1 MSTLILMMGLP
12 GAGKS
17 TWAKSHMKDNDIY
30 ISRDEIRFSLVDE
43 NEEYFSKE
51 INVFDQFV
59 TSINE
64 ALTEGF
70 APAVYA
76 DATHLNR
83 VSRQKLLN
91 RITAPYDRLEI
102 IFINADVNIC
112 LRQNEKRKG
121 TRAYV
126 PRGVIRRMA
135 LSLEEPCF
143 REGKWCYDVITI
155 VSAEEYRYGERH
167 EIVMRVEANPEKE

>member
-1 MSTLILMMGLP
+1 MSTLVLMMGLP

-17 TWAKSHMKDNDIY
+17 TWAKTSMGDNDIY
-30 ISRDEIRFSLVDE
+30 ISRDEIRFSLVAE

-51 INVFDQFV
+51 TSVFDQFV
-59 TSINE
+59 ASINE
-64 ALTEGF
+64 ALAEGL

-76 DATHLNR
+76 DATHLSR
-83 VSRQKLLN
+83 ASRQKLLN

-102 IFINADVNIC
+102 VFINEDIDTC
-112 LRQNEKRKG
+112 LNRNENRKG

-135 LSLEEPCF
+135 VSLEEPCF
-143 REGKWCYDVITI
+143 REGKWNYDVITI
-155 VSAEEYRYGERH
+155 VSTKQRGKGNVTVLTIKPNLER
-167 EIVMRVEANPEKE
+167 R

>member
-1 MSTLILMMGLP
+1 MSKLILMMGLP

-17 TWAKSHMKDNDIY
+17 TWAKTHMGDNDIY

-51 INVFDQFV
+51 TSVFDQFV
-59 TSINE
+59 DSINE
-64 ALTEGF
+64 ALAEGF
-70 APAVYA
+70 APTIYA
-76 DATHLNR
+76 DATHLSR
-83 VSRQKLLN
+83 ASRQKLLN

-102 IFINADVNIC
+102 IFIKSDVNIC
-112 LRQNEKRKG
+112 LRQNENRKG

-126 PRGVIRRMA
+126 PRGAIRRMA

-143 REGKWCYDVITI
+143 REGKWYYDVITI
-155 VSAEEYRYGERH
+155 VSAEEYHYGERH
-167 EIVMRVEANPEKE
+167 EIVMRVKAKPEKE